1 MLEQRQEQVI
11 KLNTNIFRRAKHG
24 STVLKRVSETS
35 STASYKQDEVFKAV
49 PLVGHDFGRKI
60 KKYGK
65 KIKNNVD
72 FEQ

>member
-1 MLEQRQEQVI
+1 V
-11 KLNTNIFRRAKHG
+11 
-24 STVLKRVSETS
+24 
-35 STASYKQDEVFKAV
+35 AV